1 MIIQSEG
8 GLFVFLRDRWVGHE
22 NRQMVS
28 WILTWRG

>member
-28 WILTWRG
+28 WILTRRG

>member
-8 GLFVFLRDRWVGHE
+8 GLFMFLRDRRLAYE

-28 WILTWRG
+28 WTLPRLG

>member
-8 GLFVFLRDRWVGHE
+8 GLFMFLRDRWVGYE

-28 WILTWRG
+28 WTLTRLG